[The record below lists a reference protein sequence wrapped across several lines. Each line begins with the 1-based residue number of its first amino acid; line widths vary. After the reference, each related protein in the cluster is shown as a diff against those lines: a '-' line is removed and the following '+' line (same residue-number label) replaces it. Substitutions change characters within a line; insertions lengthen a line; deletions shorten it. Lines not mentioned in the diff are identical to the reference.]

1 MVIIVILPIY
11 LLINERRET
20 MTAKQFE
27 NKWFKSLIILMVLT
41 LIISSFPFATSA
53 QSKKEE
59 QETLDL
65 AEDLEYLME

>member
-1 MVIIVILPIY
+1 
-11 LLINERRET
+11 

-59 QETLDL
+59 QEILDL